1 MSDLDRRSAF
11 IALGLLATTGLLP
24 PAAAARAQQRDAA
37 AAFPIHPVHLLV
49 GYPAGGGSDL
59 MARPLAQKLSERW
72 GQQVVV
78 ENRPGANGNLAVEA
92 VARAAPDGYTLLL
105 ANMAQL
111 VTNPVVYRNLPVN
124 TLRDLAPVAQIVEAV
139 QVVVISA
146 KVPARTLAE
155 FIALARQAPGRFNM
169 GSSGNGGMSHLALE
183 LLKRRAGVD
192 IVHVPY
198 RGSAPA
204 LQDLLAGNIQLMI
217 DPYGPFVGRA
227 EAGLVRVL
235 AVTCRRCRKPLFSKA
250 LWRLASSAWWRL
262 PRRRALSLRGW
273 RRRWPGLCASPTW
286 SGPTLRRDKR
296 RASPTPRP
304 CAIGSRVG
312 TRPGGGWRARRISPS
327 TDLAGTSV
335 ETLLGAAHFAHLA
348 GVRRVAFVMSAVCPV
363 YPNQRTFPDSV
374 GTSHLCQFRTS
385 CSLSS

>member
-1 MSDLDRRSAF
+1 MSDIDRRSAF
-11 IALGLLATTGLLP
+11 MALGLLATGGLLP
-24 PAAAARAQQRDAA
+24 PAVARAQQRDAA
-37 AAFPIHPVHLLV
+37 PAFPTHPVHLLV

-72 GQQVVV
+72 AQPVLV
-78 ENRPGANGNLAVEA
+78 ENRPGANGNLAIEA

-111 VTNPVVYRNLPVN
+111 VTNPVVYRNLTVD
-124 TLRDLAPVAQIVEAV
+124 TLRDLAPVAQIIEAV

-146 KVPARTLAE
+146 AVPARTLAE
-155 FIALARQAPGRFNM
+155 FLALARQAPGRFNM

-204 LQDLLAGNIQLMI
+204 LQDLLAGNVQLMI

-235 AVTCRRCRKPLFSKA
+235 AVTSLARIPA
-250 LWRLASSAWWRL
+250 LPDVPTMSET
-262 PRRRALSLRGW
+262 
-273 RRRWPGLCASPTW
+273 PGLEGFEATGFGGVVAP
-286 SGPTLRRDKR
+286 
-296 RASPTPRP
+296 AATPRAVIAQLEEAVAWAMREP
-304 CAIGSRVG
+304 ELERTYIAQGL
-312 TRPGGGWRARRISPS
+312 TP
-327 TDLAGTSV
+327 
-335 ETLLGAAHFAHLA
+335 HFADAAAFRDRIARGHETW
-348 GVRRVAFVMSAVCPV
+348 GRVAREANITV
-363 YPNQRTFPDSV
+363 D
-374 GTSHLCQFRTS
+374 
-385 CSLSS
+385 

>member
-1 MSDLDRRSAF
+1 MSDIDRRSAF
-11 IALGLLATTGLLP
+11 VAFGLLATAGLLP
-24 PAAAARAQQRDAA
+24 PAAASRAQQRGAA
-37 AAFPIHPVHLLV
+37 AAFPTRPVHLLV

-78 ENRPGANGNLAVEA
+78 ENRPGVNGNLAVEA

-111 VTNPVVYRNLPVN
+111 VTNPAVYRNLPVD

-139 QVVVISA
+139 QVVVVSA
-146 KVPARTLAE
+146 TVPARTLTE

-169 GSSGNGGMSHLALE
+169 GSSGNGGLSHLALE

-217 DPYGPFVGRA
+217 DPYAPFLGRA

-235 AVTCRRCRKPLFSKA
+235 AVTSLERIPA
-250 LWRLASSAWWRL
+250 L
-262 PRRRALSLRGW
+262 PDVPTLSET
-273 RRRWPGLCASPTW
+273 PGLEGFEATGFVGVVAP
-286 SGPTLRRDKR
+286 
-296 RASPTPRP
+296 AATPRP
-304 CAIGSRVG
+304 VVAQLEEAVAWAIREPDLEQTYVAQGQTPRFADAAAFRDRI
-312 TRPGGGWRARRISPS
+312 TRGH
-327 TDLAGTSV
+327 
-335 ETLLGAAHFAHLA
+335 ETWG
-348 GVRRVAFVMSAVCPV
+348 RVAREANITV
-363 YPNQRTFPDSV
+363 D
-374 GTSHLCQFRTS
+374 
-385 CSLSS
+385 

>member
-1 MSDLDRRSAF
+1 MSDIDRRSAF
-11 IALGLLATTGLLP
+11 MALGLLATGGLLP
-24 PAAAARAQQRDAA
+24 PAVARAQQRDSAPV
-37 AAFPIHPVHLLV
+37 FPTHPVHLLV

-72 GQQVVV
+72 GQPVLVD
-78 ENRPGANGNLAVEA
+78 NKPGANGNLAIEA
-92 VARAAPDGYTLLL
+92 VAHAAPDGYTLVL

-111 VTNPVVYRNLPVN
+111 VTNPVVYRNLSVD

-146 KVPARTLAE
+146 AVPARTLAE
-155 FIALARQAPGRFNM
+155 FLALARQAPGRFNM

-204 LQDLLAGNIQLMI
+204 LQDLLAGNVQLMI

-235 AVTCRRCRKPLFSKA
+235 AVTSLERIAA
-250 LWRLASSAWWRL
+250 LPDVPTMSET
-262 PRRRALSLRGW
+262 
-273 RRRWPGLCASPTW
+273 PGLEGFEATGFGGVVAP
-286 SGPTLRRDKR
+286 
-296 RASPTPRP
+296 AATPR
-304 CAIGSRVG
+304 AVIAQLEEAVA
-312 TRPGGGWRARRISPS
+312 RAMREP
-327 TDLAGTSV
+327 DLQRTYTAQGLTP
-335 ETLLGAAHFAHLA
+335 HFADAASFRDRIARGHETW
-348 GVRRVAFVMSAVCPV
+348 GRVAREA
-363 YPNQRTFPDSV
+363 NITLD
-374 GTSHLCQFRTS
+374 
-385 CSLSS
+385 

>member
-37 AAFPIHPVHLLV
+37 AAFPTHPVHLLV

-111 VTNPVVYRNLPVN
+111 VTNPVVYRNLPVD

-235 AVTCRRCRKPLFSKA
+235 AVTSLERIPA
-250 LWRLASSAWWRL
+250 L
-262 PRRRALSLRGW
+262 PDVPTLSET
-273 RRRWPGLCASPTW
+273 PGLEGFEATGFVGVVAPAATPSPVIARLEEAVAWAMREPDLERTYVAQ
-286 SGPTLRRDKR
+286 GQ
-296 RASPTPRP
+296 TPRF
-304 CAIGSRVG
+304 ADAAALRDRI
-312 TRPGGGWRARRISPS
+312 AR
-327 TDLAGTSV
+327 GQ
-335 ETLLGAAHFAHLA
+335 ETWG
-348 GVRRVAFVMSAVCPV
+348 RVAREANITV
-363 YPNQRTFPDSV
+363 D
-374 GTSHLCQFRTS
+374 
-385 CSLSS
+385 

>member
-1 MSDLDRRSAF
+1 MTDIDRRSAF
-11 IALGLLATTGLLP
+11 FGLGLLATTGLLP
-24 PAAAARAQQRDAA
+24 PAATARAQQRDAA
-37 AAFPIHPVHLLV
+37 AAFPTRPVHLLV

-111 VTNPVVYRNLPVN
+111 VTNPVVYRNLPVD

-139 QVVVISA
+139 QVVAISA

-183 LLKRRAGVD
+183 LLKRRAGLD

-217 DPYGPFVGRA
+217 DPYGPFVGPA

-235 AVTCRRCRKPLFSKA
+235 AVTSLERIPA
-250 LWRLASSAWWRL
+250 LPDVPTVSET
-262 PRRRALSLRGW
+262 
-273 RRRWPGLCASPTW
+273 PGLEGFEATGFVGVVAP
-286 SGPTLRRDKR
+286 
-296 RASPTPRP
+296 AATPRP
-304 CAIGSRVG
+304 VVAQLEEAVAWAIREPDLEQTYVAQGQTPRFADAAAFRDRI
-312 TRPGGGWRARRISPS
+312 TRGH
-327 TDLAGTSV
+327 
-335 ETLLGAAHFAHLA
+335 ETWG
-348 GVRRVAFVMSAVCPV
+348 RVAREANITV
-363 YPNQRTFPDSV
+363 D
-374 GTSHLCQFRTS
+374 
-385 CSLSS
+385 

>member
-1 MSDLDRRSAF
+1 M
-11 IALGLLATTGLLP
+11 
-24 PAAAARAQQRDAA
+24 
-37 AAFPIHPVHLLV
+37 
-49 GYPAGGGSDL
+49 
-59 MARPLAQKLSERW
+59 
-72 GQQVVV
+72 

-111 VTNPVVYRNLPVN
+111 VTNPVVYRNLPVD

-139 QVVVISA
+139 QVVVVSA

-155 FIALARQAPGRFNM
+155 FIALARQAPGKFNM

-227 EAGLVRVL
+227 ETGLVRVL
-235 AVTCRRCRKPLFSKA
+235 AVTSLERIPA
-250 LWRLASSAWWRL
+250 LPDVPTMSET
-262 PRRRALSLRGW
+262 
-273 RRRWPGLCASPTW
+273 PGLEGFEATGFVGVVAPAATP
-286 SGPTLRRDKR
+286 GPVIARLEEAVAWAMREPDLERTYV
-296 RASPTPRP
+296 AQGQTPRF
-304 CAIGSRVG
+304 ANAAAFRDRI
-312 TRPGGGWRARRISPS
+312 AR
-327 TDLAGTSV
+327 GQ
-335 ETLLGAAHFAHLA
+335 ETWG
-348 GVRRVAFVMSAVCPV
+348 RVAREANITV
-363 YPNQRTFPDSV
+363 D
-374 GTSHLCQFRTS
+374 
-385 CSLSS
+385 